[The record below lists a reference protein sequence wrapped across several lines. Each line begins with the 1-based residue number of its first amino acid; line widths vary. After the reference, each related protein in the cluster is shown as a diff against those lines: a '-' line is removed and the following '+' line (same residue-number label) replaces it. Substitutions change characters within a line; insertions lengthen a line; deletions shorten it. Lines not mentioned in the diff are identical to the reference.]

1 MCRHHPIP
9 EDMRSAIA
17 ERLDAIEAEQGV
29 RILFAVESGS
39 RAWGFPSPDSDF
51 DVRFVYAHPRDWYLS
66 VDSRRD
72 VIERPIDGDL
82 DIAGWDVRKAL
93 QLAIK
98 PNPVLLEWLRS
109 PILYRADAHGVT
121 GAMARLAAL
130 ADRAD
135 FRRPSIH
142 HYLHLAES
150 QYRKYV
156 EGKDAV
162 RLKKYFYV
170 LRPVLALRWLRLS
183 DDPVPMDFATL
194 RSAGDLGPDVE
205 GFLDELLARKAE
217 TRELGDG
224 PRLPALDAM
233 LEREMAEAR
242 SRLPI
247 LDEPSADLLDEAN
260 ALFRVLV
267 LEEPSCC

>member
-1 MCRHHPIP
+1 MCQHHPIP
-9 EDMRSAIA
+9 EDMRTAIA
-17 ERLDAIEAEQGV
+17 ERLDAIEAEEGV

-66 VDSRRD
+66 IDSRRD
-72 VIERPIDGDL
+72 VIERPIEGDL

-109 PILYRADAHGVT
+109 PILYRADT
-121 GAMARLAAL
+121 GAMKKLAAL
-130 ADRAD
+130 AEKAA
-135 FRRPSIH
+135 FRRPSTH

-156 EGKDAV
+156 DGHDAV

-170 LRPVLALRWLRLS
+170 LRPVLALRWLRLRVGEA
-183 DDPVPMDFATL
+183 VPMDFAAL
-194 RSAGDLGPDVE
+194 RSAGDLGPGVE
-205 GFLDELLARKAE
+205 AYLDMLLARKVE

-224 PRLPALDAM
+224 PRIPELDA
-233 LEREMAEAR
+233 LVEAEIVDAQAR
-242 SRLPI
+242 LGAFEEPAARL
-247 LDEPSADLLDEAN
+247 LAESND
-260 ALFRVLV
+260 LFRTLV
-267 LEEPSCC
+267 AEDA

>member
-1 MCRHHPIP
+1 MCQHHPIP
-9 EDMRSAIA
+9 EDMRTLIA
-17 ERLDAIEAEQGV
+17 ERLDAIEAEEGA

-39 RAWGFPSPDSDF
+39 RAWGFPSPDSDY

-66 VDSRRD
+66 IDRRRD

-82 DIAGWDVRKAL
+82 DIAGWDLKKAL
-93 QLAIK
+93 RLAIK

-109 PILYRADAHGVT
+109 PILYRADAK
-121 GAMARLAAL
+121 AMAWLVAL

-194 RSAGDLGPDVE
+194 RSAGDLGADVE

-224 PRLPALDAM
+224 PRLPAIDLL
-233 LEREMAEAR
+233 LEREIADAR
-242 SRLPI
+242 SRLPV
-247 LDEPSADLLDEAN
+247 LDKPSAELLNDAN
-260 ALFRVLV
+260 ALFRALV
-267 LEEPSCC
+267 LEGPSCC